1 MSESDCASG
10 LFQLQLR
17 SAEVFAAQGR
27 LAEMRAV
34 LKKALPMVA
43 RPAGLF
49 DRLEKFK
56 LLIALTRYSEA
67 IAEAER
73 ILDEESSH
81 RTIEILKFPWNTVVF
96 ARPESRSALEIDRR
110 ILRGLISRGRAAPW
124 AHYYLSQLTEKSDPE
139 HIASLKAVAK
149 ASPRRY
155 GWMWRELAVLR
166 LEHYDYTGAIKAF
179 RISAASTKP
188 GLWRSH
194 AFCAETYVFLG
205 RPQKALLEF
214 LRAVAAAPEG
224 EKGEALAWMGELC
237 LWLGRYRDA
246 LTLFDRAIPLGGL
259 YAYCWRGAAKLKLGR
274 TREALEDLDLGL
286 KFLPRDREAYM
297 WRGEARRIAG
307 DYEGA
312 LEDLS
317 EEPHRGVSSSRW
329 LWHDFNR
336 ALVHAAMKNE
346 AAMIAD
352 YDAIPAW
359 VTGYLRRKLGLDPRR
374 SPTVAERSRVLA
386 AGLKLSRGYRRPENH
401 GQAAWMGA
409 AGRRPPS
416 AFRRSADQARP

>member
-1 MSESDCASG
+1 MSEFDPASG

-27 LAEMRAV
+27 LAEMRGV
-34 LKKALPMVA
+34 LKKALPAVS
-43 RPAGLF
+43 RPATLF
-49 DRLEKFK
+49 ERIERFK
-56 LLIALTRYSEA
+56 LLIALTRYPEA
-67 IAEAER
+67 IGEAER
-73 ILDEESSH
+73 ILDAESSH
-81 RTIEILKFPWNTVVF
+81 RTIEILKFPWNSVVF

-110 ILRGLISRGRAAPW
+110 VLRGLIERGRAAPW
-124 AHYYLSQLTEKSDPE
+124 AHYYLSQLTDKADPE
-139 HIASLKAVAK
+139 HAACLRAVAR
-149 ASPRRY
+149 ATPRRY
-155 GWMWRELAVLR
+155 GWMWREVAVLR
-166 LEHYDYTGAIKAF
+166 LEQYEYAGAIEAF
-179 RISAASTKP
+179 QISARSTTP

-205 RPQKALLEF
+205 RPKKALLEF
-214 LRAVAAAPEG
+214 LHAVDAAPEG

-237 LWLGRYRDA
+237 LWLGRYNDA

-297 WRGEARRIAG
+297 WRGEARRISG
-307 DYEGA
+307 DYAGA

-317 EEPHRGVSSSRW
+317 EEPHRGVSASRW

-346 AAMIAD
+346 TAMIAD

-359 VTGYLRRKLGLDPRR
+359 VTGHLRRKLGLDPRR
-374 SPTVAERSRVLA
+374 VPTLAERARVLA

-409 AGRRPPS
+409 AGRRPPA
-416 AFRRSADQARP
+416 AFRSSAGQSRP